1 MFHFRE
7 HPKGGMTYMT
17 IEEAESL
24 IDGLTEKELYA
35 LNELLKSLARKREL
49 SPVRLESTE

>member
-1 MFHFRE
+1 
-7 HPKGGMTYMT
+7 MT

-35 LNELLKSLARKREL
+35 LNEVLKAIKRE
-49 SPVRLESTE
+49 RHK